1 MRRLFR
7 WGFGLLR
14 RSLQLRYVAITIVL
28 SGIALIA
35 VGGFLAYSI
44 GSGLYTTRQQQILGE
59 SERAVID
66 VQNTFSASGAA
77 DEVSLQTL
85 MNSVV
90 PDLESNISNSNRRVA
105 LLRSPGQSGS
115 ISLQSPISSSLD
127 PAVIPDDLRT
137 AVRASAGHLV
147 YRPVELPVDGQTH
160 PGMVVGAQVQVP
172 VAGAYEL
179 YLVYDLQSEQTT
191 LDFVQGTLV
200 FGGLVLIPLIGAVSL
215 FVTGRI
221 VRPVRVAAAVSE
233 ELADGNLTRR
243 LPQTGEDVI
252 SSLARSF
259 NRMAESMQT
268 QIDELSRLS
277 EMQQRFVSDVSHEL
291 RTPMTTIKLAG
302 ELIFNSRE
310 SMDPT
315 ARRSAELLQN
325 QIERFESLLS
335 DLLEMSRYDAG
346 AVNAEFEVQDL
357 NGVVGMAIAGV
368 EPLAHTRETEV
379 QIEIPSGPVEV
390 EMDSRRI
397 DRVVRNLLANA
408 IEHGEGRPVVVRV
421 AQNNSAVAVSVTD
434 SGVGM
439 TEEQLEQVFARFW
452 RGDPSR
458 KRTSGGTGLG
468 LAISLEDA
476 HLHSGWLEVSSKFGV
491 GTTFRLTLPR
501 RRGTAVALSPLSLGE
516 PDWPRGV
523 QR

>member
-1 MRRLFR
+1 LRRFFR
-7 WGFGLLR
+7 WLFGAFR
-14 RSLQLRYVAITIVL
+14 RSLQLRYVAITVIL
-28 SGIALIA
+28 SGIALVA
-35 VGGFLAYSI
+35 VGGFLSYSI
-44 GSGLYTTRQQQILGE
+44 GSGLYTTRQQQILAE

-66 VQNTFSASGAA
+66 VQNTFAASGAA

-90 PDLESNISNSNRRVA
+90 PDLESNISNSNRQVA

-127 PAVIPDDLRT
+127 PTVIPDDLRT

-147 YRPVELPVDGQTH
+147 YRSVGLPVDGQEH
-160 PGMVVGAQVQVP
+160 PGIVVGAQVQVP
-172 VAGAYEL
+172 VAGTYEL

-221 VRPVRVAAAVSE
+221 VRPVKVAAAVSE
-233 ELADGNLTRR
+233 ALADGDLSGR
-243 LPQTGEDVI
+243 LPQTGEDVM

-310 SMDPT
+310 SMDPM
-315 ARRSAELLQN
+315 AKRSAELLQD

-357 NGVVGMAIAGV
+357 NGVVGMAIASV
-368 EPLAHTRETEV
+368 EPLAFSRSTE
-379 QIEIPSGPVEV
+379 IEIDIPSGPVEV
-390 EMDSRRI
+390 EMDARRI
-397 DRVVRNLLANA
+397 DRVLRNLLANA
-408 IEHGEGRPVVVRV
+408 IEHGDGNPIVVRV
-421 AQNNSAVAVSVTD
+421 AQNQSAVAVSVTD
-434 SGVGM
+434 HGVGM
-439 TEEQLEQVFARFW
+439 TEEQLQHVFDRFW
-452 RGDPSR
+452 RADPSR

-476 HLHSGWLEVSSKFGV
+476 HIHHGWLEVASKFGE
-491 GTTFRLTLPR
+491 GSTFRLTLPKR
-501 RRGTAVALSPLSLGE
+501 NEITVAVSPLSLGE
-516 PDWPRGV
+516 KGWNRGD